1 MYILR
6 FVSDN
11 PKYGFDQRYLNLT
24 QARKFAKDAIENNGV
39 ERVDIFIEREDL
51 VETLTPKPVLKSE
64 KIVEVQQTKKEK
76 E

>member
-39 ERVDIFIEREDL
+39 ERVDIFVQREDL
-51 VETLTPKPVLKSE
+51 VEILTPKPVLKSE
-64 KIVEVQQTKKEK
+64 KVVEVQKTKEK